1 MIKLI
6 NLLKEI
12 TEGKQVG
19 TLYHFTDDNGLEG
32 ILKLNQLLA
41 STTNANHVSLP
52 RDKNGWHVGTTDNI
66 ARISLDGN
74 SISNNYKISPHAW
87 DQSDRGAG
95 ETESEEAVLT
105 DKIDNIKKYITFI
118 LIDGEL
124 ASDLGIDVNHIESL
138 LKEKNIPYEIKN
150 E

>member
-6 NLLKEI
+6 DILNKI

-19 TLYHFTDDNGLEG
+19 TLYHFTDNIGLEG
-32 ILKLNQLLA
+32 ILKSNQLLA
-41 STTNANHVSLP
+41 STTDANHVSLT
-52 RDKNGWHVGTTDNI
+52 RDKNGWHVGTRDNI

-105 DKIDNIKKYITFI
+105 DKIDNVKKYITFI
-118 LIDGEL
+118 LIDRRL
-124 ASDLGIDVNHIESL
+124 ANDLGIDVNYIEFL
-138 LKEKNIPYEIKN
+138 LKEKNIPYEIK
-150 E
+150 

>member
-6 NLLKEI
+6 DILNKI

-19 TLYHFTDDNGLEG
+19 TLYHFTDNIGLEG
-32 ILKLNQLLA
+32 ILKSNQLLA
-41 STTNANHVSLP
+41 STTDANHVSLT
-52 RDKNGWHVGTTDNI
+52 RDKNGWHVGTRDNI
-66 ARISLDGN
+66 ARISLDVN

-105 DKIDNIKKYITFI
+105 DKIDNVKKYITFI
-118 LIDGEL
+118 LIDRRL
-124 ASDLGIDVNHIESL
+124 ANDLGIDVNYIEFL
-138 LKEKNIPYEIKN
+138 LKEKNIPYEIK
-150 E
+150 